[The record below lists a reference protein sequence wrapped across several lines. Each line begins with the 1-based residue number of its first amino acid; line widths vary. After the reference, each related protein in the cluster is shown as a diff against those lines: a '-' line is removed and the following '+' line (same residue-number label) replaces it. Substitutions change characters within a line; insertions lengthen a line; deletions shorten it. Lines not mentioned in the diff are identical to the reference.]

1 MKGRP
6 YSTERDGTRQRFELL
21 ALQRSLSRPA
31 GGPIP
36 VRLCLY
42 VDQLILA
49 QRKSQFLAVD
59 ATIKEQGRA
68 ASLLE
73 DNQQR
78 LIPES
83 IVDHGL
89 SLQLVERPGSGFA
102 ALGNPDQKLGRIA
115 IEFAAILPRCSAQR
129 HHGRVWVLR
138 APRLP
143 IGHDRGNGCQTLTL
157 KRSLHRLTEDV
168 APETLGLGIQHDEA
182 AVPEHAGDGKS
193 QIAILDLSGIHDAVV
208 TKVSPRRGHRSA
220 SKRVVQD
227 FPLRASQHVDWI

>member
-1 MKGRP
+1 MPTIEHSRTTDRSQDGRGLRRLPEFCFRMKGRP

-89 SLQLVERPGSGFA
+89 SLQLVEQSSR
-102 ALGNPDQKLGRIA
+102 KR
-115 IEFAAILPRCSAQR
+115 
-129 HHGRVWVLR
+129 
-138 APRLP
+138 RLP
-143 IGHDRGNGCQTLTL
+143 TRRISENSSWKL
-157 KRSLHRLTEDV
+157 RSV
-168 APETLGLGIQHDEA
+168 ATRT
-182 AVPEHAGDGKS
+182 
-193 QIAILDLSGIHDAVV
+193 V
-208 TKVSPRRGHRSA
+208 T
-220 SKRVVQD
+220 
-227 FPLRASQHVDWI
+227 